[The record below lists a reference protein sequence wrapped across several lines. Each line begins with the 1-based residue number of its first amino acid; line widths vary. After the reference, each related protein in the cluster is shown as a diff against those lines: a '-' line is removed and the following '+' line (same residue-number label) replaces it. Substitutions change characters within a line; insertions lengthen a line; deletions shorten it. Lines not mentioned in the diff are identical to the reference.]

1 MEDNYQSNITVSR
14 LAKECLMS
22 SNYFIKYFKE
32 VTNQRKLHVKEES
45 MIYIKSHNFSSL
57 IDGFWSISRGV
68 IESEA
73 GDFGQGFLMKDL

>member
-1 MEDNYQSNITVSR
+1 M
-14 LAKECLMS
+14 
-22 SNYFIKYFKE
+22 
-32 VTNQRKLHVKEES
+32 KEES